1 MLSSITVSHDLIP
14 TTDYSTR
21 APEGTADVPWGIIA
35 AVVGVAVLATIIIA
49 AIAIVRFLIGR
60 NRFQSKDQTI
70 FAFRRSH
77 EGRQQSH
84 WYWPTYKHVI
94 SNV

>member
-1 MLSSITVSHDLIP
+1 MIYDSFSGGKL
-14 TTDYSTR
+14 
-21 APEGTADVPWGIIA
+21 AAII
-35 AVVGVAVLATIIIA
+35 VIVIAVLLSCF
-49 AIAIVRFLIGR
+49 AIVWCLKWRKR
-60 NRFQSKDQTI
+60 RESKDQTF

-77 EGRQQSH
+77 ADRQQSH